1 MAHHFFI
8 PPEELRQKRIVLSGE
23 TGHHASRVLRLNIG
37 EEISVADGRGTSFK
51 ARVVAVRPGEVV
63 AELLEPLPSNDPP
76 LSITLLQGLPKGDKM
91 ELIIEKATELGV
103 SRIVGLLT
111 ERVIIKLDEEA
122 AARKKD
128 RWCKVARAAA
138 RQSRRASIPLVEGP
152 CSLEEALN
160 GMAPETLLLVPWE
173 EERQRGLKEALSAV
187 DFSRP
192 LAILVGPEG
201 GLTPA
206 EVDRARRA
214 GGIVVGLGPRI
225 LRTETAGLACLAV
238 LMYEGGDL
246 GGRRYSSG

>member
-8 PPEELRQKRIVLSGE
+8 PPEDLQQKTIVLTGE
-23 TGHHASRVLRLNIG
+23 TGHHASRVLRLNLG
-37 EEISVADGRGTSFK
+37 EEISVADGRGSSFR
-51 ARVVAVRPGEVV
+51 ARVLAVRPGEVV

-111 ERVIIKLDEEA
+111 ERVIIKLDEGA
-122 AARKKD
+122 AARKRE

-138 RQSRRASIPLVEGP
+138 RQSRRSSIPLVEGP
-152 CSLEEALN
+152 CSLEEILEE
-160 GMAPETLLLVPWE
+160 MPPETLLLVPWE
-173 EERQRGLKEALSAV
+173 GEREKGLREVLAAV

-192 LAILVGPEG
+192 VAVLIGPEG
-201 GLTPA
+201 GLTPE

-225 LRTETAGLACLAV
+225 LRTETAGLACLAI

-246 GGRRYSSG
+246 GGSW